1 MIKYSYKHGDPMTD
15 LQPGYLLKSRYLI
28 LKQLGQGGMGEVYL
42 AEDQSLANQVA
53 VKANHNLSPHAAEQF
68 IREARLLA
76 SLKHPN
82 LPRVIDYFTEGET
95 QFLVMDY
102 IPGEDLRTLVEQKT
116 TFQLPQVLHWAEQ
129 LGSALNYLHNQK
141 PPIFHRDVKPANI
154 KLTPGGDVVLV
165 DFGIAKTGDASQ
177 ETLSGA
183 WGYTPGFAPPEQVSG
198 LRTGAYSDQFSLA
211 ATLYFLLSGNPPTD
225 SAQRMM
231 GSLEYVP
238 LKMANPNLPERVC
251 HAIDRA
257 LEIKP
262 EARFGTISDFTNALM
277 DTHPLPEPAP
287 YQRTV
292 VTGSRPGIPPPP
304 PVVQPPSTEPARPRK
319 SPLGIILALAALVVV
334 GTSGFFLLRS
344 LGVIGVVP
352 PRATLPPAVT
362 AVTSTPIPTEKVTQ
376 ESVLTI
382 TETSAPVETAALAPT
397 EAPSTDYLPTGPG
410 GKVAFV
416 SNRQADGY
424 FQVWLME
431 IAQDEKG
438 NLIGVDAVQVTFDPG
453 DKSKPS
459 FSPDGTKLIYSG
471 FSSGRA
477 SNGIPL
483 EYDIWLLDLSQPNPQ
498 PVDLSQR
505 AGNDLYA
512 AWSPLG
518 DKIAFTSYYREDKTA
533 QLFLMNTDGSNQT
546 RLSEQWAEL
555 YATWSPN
562 AEFLLFVQSMNGI
575 DVLYMRDRF
584 SLYDESHYFDRSSVA
599 GRLGMVSEPNVSLDG
614 TLIAYTRTTGQKR
627 NIYVAPYTDR
637 GAVVTQI
644 TDSGSDYAPYWSPDK
659 SMLLFTSER
668 DGNGE
673 IYGMDITTNQLFNLT
688 DYPSQER
695 DPAWQPVPVKINLP
709 AQ

>member
-1 MIKYSYKHGDPMTD
+1 MTD
-15 LQPGYLLKSRYLI
+15 LQPGDLLKSRYLI
-28 LKQLGQGGMGEVYL
+28 VKQLGQGGMGEVYL

-53 VKANHNLSPHAAEQF
+53 VKANHNLNPQAAEQF

-82 LPRVIDYFTEGET
+82 LPRVIDYFTEDES

-116 TFQLPQVLHWAEQ
+116 AFQFPQVLQWAEQ

-154 KLTPGGDVVLV
+154 KLTPAGDVVLV

-198 LRTGAYSDQFSLA
+198 LRTGAYSDQFSMA
-211 ATLYFLLSGNPPTD
+211 ATLYFLLTGNPPTD

-231 GSLEYVP
+231 GSQEYVP
-238 LKMANPNLPERVC
+238 LKIANPNLPERVC

-262 EARFGTISDFTNALM
+262 EARFGTITDFTNALM

-287 YQRTV
+287 YQKTV
-292 VTGSRPGIPPPP
+292 VSGSRPGIPPPP
-304 PVVQPPSTEPARPRK
+304 PVFQPSSTGIEPAKPRK
-319 SPLGIILALAALVVV
+319 SPLGIIISLAAFIIV
-334 GTSGFFLLRS
+334 GTGGFFLLKS
-344 LGVIGVVP
+344 LGVIGSAP
-352 PRATLPPAVT
+352 PRAALPNAITL
-362 AVTSTPIPTEKVTQ
+362 I
-376 ESVLTI
+376 
-382 TETSAPVETAALAPT
+382 TSAPNPTEQATPEVVIADNGTSIPVETPASAPT
-397 EAPSTDYLPTGPG
+397 GAPATGYLPAGPG

-431 IAQDEKG
+431 IAQDENG
-438 NLIGVDAVQVTFDPG
+438 NLIGVDPVQVSFDPV

-471 FSSGRA
+471 FNSGRA

-483 EYDIWLLDLSQPNPQ
+483 ENDIWLLDLSQPDPQ
-498 PVDLSQR
+498 PVDISQR

-533 QLFLMNTDGSNQT
+533 QLFLMNPDGSNQT
-546 RLSEQWAEL
+546 RLSEQWAES
-555 YATWSPN
+555 YATWSPS
-562 AEFLLFVQSMNGI
+562 AEFLLFVQSMNNI
-575 DVLYMRDRF
+575 DVLYMRDKF
-584 SLYDESHYFDRSSVA
+584 SLYGDSHYFDRTSVE
-599 GRLGMVSEPNVSLDG
+599 GRLGMVSEPNISLDG
-614 TLIAYTRTTGQKR
+614 TLVAYTRTTGQKR
-627 NIYVAPYTDR
+627 NIYVAPYADR

-644 TDSGSDYAPYWSPDK
+644 TDTGLDYAPYWSPDA
-659 SMLLFTSER
+659 SMLLFSSER
-668 DGNGE
+668 DGNSE
-673 IYGMDITTNQLFNLT
+673 IYVMDISRNQFFNLT
-688 DYPSQER
+688 DSASQER
-695 DPAWQPVPVKINLP
+695 DPAWQPVPVEINLP

>member
-1 MIKYSYKHGDPMTD
+1 MTE

-28 LKQLGQGGMGEVYL
+28 VKQLGQGGMGEVFL
-42 AEDQSLANQVA
+42 ADDQSLATQVA
-53 VKANHNLSPHAAEQF
+53 VKANHNLNPHATEQF

-82 LPRVIDYFTEGET
+82 LPRVIDYFTEGNS

-116 TFQLPQVLHWAEQ
+116 TFQLTQVLHWAEQ

-154 KLTPGGDVVLV
+154 KLTPSGDVVLV

-211 ATLYFLLSGNPPTD
+211 ATLYYLLAGDSPTD

-231 GSLEYVP
+231 GSQEYAP
-238 LKMANPNLPERVC
+238 LKTVNPMLPDRVC
-251 HAIDRA
+251 SAIDRA

-262 EARFGTISDFTNALM
+262 EARFGTITDFTNALA

-292 VTGSRPGIPPPP
+292 VARSRPGIPPPP
-304 PVVQPPSTEPARPRK
+304 PVFQPSTTGIESPRPRK
-319 SPLGIILALAALVVV
+319 SSLGIIIALACIVLVGV
-334 GTSGFFLLRS
+334 GGFFLLKR
-344 LGVIGVVP
+344 LGIIGNAKP
-352 PRATLPPAVT
+352 QATLPHQVT
-362 AVTSTPIPTEKVTQ
+362 FV
-376 ESVLTI
+376 
-382 TETSAPVETAALAPT
+382 TSAPVTT
-397 EAPSTDYLPTGPG
+397 EALTQEPVIITSETSVPIETTEPLPTDAPIPGYLPAGPG

-424 FQVWLME
+424 YQVWLME
-431 IAQDEKG
+431 VAQDETG
-438 NLIGVDAVQVTFDPG
+438 NLLGINPVQVTFDPG

-471 FSSGRA
+471 VNSGRA

-483 EYDIWLLDLSQPNPQ
+483 ENDIWLLDLSQPNPQ
-498 PVDLSQR
+498 PIDISQR
-505 AGNDLYA
+505 AGDDLYA
-512 AWSPLG
+512 AWSPQG

-533 QLFLMNTDGSNQT
+533 QLFLMNPDGSNQT

-555 YATWSPN
+555 YATWNPN
-562 AEFLLFVQSMNGI
+562 AEFLLFVQSVNGV
-575 DVLYMRDRF
+575 DVLYMRDKF
-584 SLYDESHYFDRSSVA
+584 SLYDDSHYFDRTSVE
-599 GRLGMVSEPNVSLDG
+599 GRLGMVSEPNASLDG
-614 TLIAYTRTTGQKR
+614 TLIAYTRTSGQKR
-627 NIYVAPYTDR
+627 NIYVAPYADR

-644 TDSGSDYAPYWSPDK
+644 TDSGMDYAPYWSPDK

-673 IYGMDITTNQLFNLT
+673 IYVMDIARNQLFNLT

-695 DPAWQPVPVKINLP
+695 DPAWQPVPAEINLP
-709 AQ
+709 VQ